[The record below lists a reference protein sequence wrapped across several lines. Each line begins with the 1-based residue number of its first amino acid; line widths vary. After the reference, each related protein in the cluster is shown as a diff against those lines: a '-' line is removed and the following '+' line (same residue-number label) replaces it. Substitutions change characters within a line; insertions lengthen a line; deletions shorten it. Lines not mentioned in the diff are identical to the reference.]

1 MSACVENT
9 YKVQPPEAGLDLGD
23 PPRSRYPLVV
33 ILFPAELEADEVLD
47 GKVVASIYN
56 HSISVA
62 KIYCVTFLNVNFHFP
77 IYIVYFAYIYN
88 QQRVEIPIC
97 APLQHFNSFLF

>member
-1 MSACVENT
+1 MSACDENT
-9 YKVQPPEAGLDLGD
+9 YKVRPPEAGLYLGD

-47 GKVVASIYN
+47 GKVVASIYS

-62 KIYCVTFLNVNFHFP
+62 KIY
-77 IYIVYFAYIYN
+77 YFTS
-88 QQRVEIPIC
+88 
-97 APLQHFNSFLF
+97 FNIKF